1 VTDRIIFLILGIWIY
16 YQERMCKFSSRGSF
30 GMNGIHCF
38 QDLFPTSKLVHSSVI
53 VFGHEFLRTFNGLTM
68 EKIIFLYSY
77 SFLNK
82 LFYSIFKMCI
92 VMFFLR
98 CESVY
103 GNFIVITFDFLVTFL
118 LSFTFMTLLTP
129 RSVELNICL
138 IFHFFLCSSFDRRK
152 IYYWSP
158 NWQNL

>member
-1 VTDRIIFLILGIWIY
+1 
-16 YQERMCKFSSRGSF
+16 
-30 GMNGIHCF
+30 MNGIHCF

-53 VFGHEFLRTFNGLTM
+53 VFGHEFLRTFNSLTM
-68 EKIIFLYSY
+68 EKIMFLYSY

-118 LSFTFMTLLTP
+118 LY
-129 RSVELNICL
+129 
-138 IFHFFLCSSFDRRK
+138 
-152 IYYWSP
+152 IYDTV
-158 NWQNL
+158 NATQC

>member
-1 VTDRIIFLILGIWIY
+1 
-16 YQERMCKFSSRGSF
+16 MCKFSSRGSF

-82 LFYSIFKMCI
+82 LFYSIFKMFI
-92 VMFFLR
+92 VMFFFAL
-98 CESVY
+98 
-103 GNFIVITFDFLVTFL
+103 
-118 LSFTFMTLLTP
+118 
-129 RSVELNICL
+129 
-138 IFHFFLCSSFDRRK
+138 
-152 IYYWSP
+152 
-158 NWQNL
+158 